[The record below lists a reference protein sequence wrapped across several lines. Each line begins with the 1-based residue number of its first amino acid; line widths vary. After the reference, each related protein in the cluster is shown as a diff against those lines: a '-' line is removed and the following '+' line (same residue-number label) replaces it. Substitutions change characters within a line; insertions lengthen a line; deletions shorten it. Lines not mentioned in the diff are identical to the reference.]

1 MRHLAFFA
9 AALSALSASADLPVT
24 LVNNTNGQFADDDIY
39 VAILGEQKG
48 VAEAMYIRSVTPS
61 VIIRKQ

>member
-1 MRHLAFFA
+1 MRHLTFFA
-9 AALSALSASADLPVT
+9 AALSALCASADLPVT

-48 VAEAMYIRSVTPS
+48 VGYIYLL
-61 VIIRKQ
+61 

>member
-1 MRHLAFFA
+1 MRHLTFFA
-9 AALSALSASADLPVT
+9 AALSALCASADLPVT

-48 VAEAMYIRSVTPS
+48 VGYIYYDMAKST
-61 VIIRKQ
+61 